1 MSAKLFSEKTER
13 ALLGLLISKP
23 HLTKRV
29 TGTINPGDF
38 YFKENNLVFQAIL
51 NSFKIHNSA
60 DEILIAEELSIL
72 SSESKEKMFS
82 YITEL
87 IMDSGIET
95 NIEKYINIIKEK
107 QQTRSLE
114 STLKESI
121 SIVSSSSGNSVSE
134 LIGQVESK
142 IYNVTKNRELKDF
155 KNVNILTEE
164 YQLKMKKMSEEGY
177 QEGLRTKITSLD
189 KKIGGLKDGEFI
201 IVAAR
206 PSMGKTAFALEI
218 AKNISVA
225 KNVGFFSLE
234 MPAEQ
239 LIKRMISSESM
250 IEQREFNKMSQMSQ
264 ISNARLTTSID
275 KIRRLNLWIDDSA
288 SLKIGELSWKARKL
302 NSLHNLD
309 LIVIDYLQLIE
320 SETNTRD
327 NRQQAIADISRQLKG
342 LARELK
348 IPIIALSQLSRRVE
362 QREDKRPQMSD
373 IRESGAIEQ
382 DADIIMFLYREDYY
396 KHDEQS
402 TKKPMSDL
410 EVIISKHRNG
420 PTGIVRLGLDLTYG
434 KISSMNSMQRK
445 GN

>member
-87 IMDSGIET
+87 MMDSGIET

-121 SIVSSSSGNSVSE
+121 SIVSSSNGNSVSE

-218 AKNISVA
+218 AKNISVV